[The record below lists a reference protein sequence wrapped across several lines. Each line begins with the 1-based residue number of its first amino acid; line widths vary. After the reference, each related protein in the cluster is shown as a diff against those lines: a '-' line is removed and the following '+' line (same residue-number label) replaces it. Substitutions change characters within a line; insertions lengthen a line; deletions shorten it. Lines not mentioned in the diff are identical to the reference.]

1 MRVSDPKLAPEFLII
16 AQPLKQLMKIRKMPL
31 VDKFPGNQNNF
42 SDKPYL
48 KQPINGGR
56 FSKGTVYV
64 PTQKRVHKVLL
75 YNYND

>member
-64 PTQKRVHKVLL
+64 PMYQQKNMSILIIP
-75 YNYND
+75 